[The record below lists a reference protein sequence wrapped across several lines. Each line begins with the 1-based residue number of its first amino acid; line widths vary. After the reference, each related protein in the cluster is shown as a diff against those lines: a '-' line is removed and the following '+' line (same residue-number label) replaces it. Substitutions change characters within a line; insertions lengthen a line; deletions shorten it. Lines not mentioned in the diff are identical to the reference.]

1 MIVIG
6 ISFLI
11 IVIGAFV
18 EFNRREKDNER
29 NYNLYFGRGY
39 KTNKELKRAYDREA

>member
-1 MIVIG
+1 MIIIG

-11 IVIGAFV
+11 IVIGVFV
-18 EFNRREKDNER
+18 EFNRLEKDNER

-39 KTNKELKRAYDREA
+39 KTNKELKEAIE